1 MNTVGW
7 LLMMAKLVASV
18 TPTEID
24 DKVLKYLDAAWAA
37 YVEVHGTP
45 VTKQQVVKK
54 LQKLW

>member
-24 DKVLKYLDAAWAA
+24 DRVLKYINAAWAA